1 MWMSIIQITLV
12 LFVQHQPTHEHVPN
26 TARLIR
32 ERGLN
37 CESGKLPPF
46 NRYDPCVKPK
56 DSEGAWWL
64 FPGVSLEQGLM
75 GLGVSQHFI
84 TPLLPLAR

>member
-12 LFVQHQPTHEHVPN
+12 LFVQHQSTHEHVPK
-26 TARLIR
+26 TPRFIR
-32 ERGLN
+32 ERG
-37 CESGKLPPF
+37 
-46 NRYDPCVKPK
+46 YDPCVKPK

-75 GLGVSQHFI
+75 GLGASQQVI